1 MRERGKQGLRRTGP
15 CTARCVLSA
24 RGDETGVK
32 PLQAADQG
40 GTIDLPVNV
49 RVLTRL
55 LSAFDDSSQSMRAL
69 SELTL
74 CDPAL
79 ALHVLTSAGPVA
91 AVDPAQAFSMDAH
104 VALLGLD
111 MLHALVYRQI
121 GRHFQSGAA
130 HHPQSVLTSIWARS
144 ILCAELAAGLARG
157 LKKPTAPARLAG
169 LFHLLGQLALLRS
182 RPEIYATVLASAP
195 NVSDLLRAERETF
208 STTHDAAGA
217 ALLENS
223 GLPGFSPDAVRLQH
237 EPLDRLIDAPF
248 DVRAV
253 RIASALAARG
263 LTADAADAATTLLGI
278 EGPAL
283 AQLMQES
290 LAAARA
296 NPAGVDI
303 QEKAATTSVAPAK
316 DAPGILGADLSL
328 QLPARFDVP
337 ANQNLVDT
345 VSAFAQSGAQWT
357 MRQALGGATD
367 QDGALLRGRRLTRL
381 LTGLGPQLFFVISAD
396 GKHLVPAPLEG
407 DPLDLDE
414 LTVAIERSPS
424 LLARAARD
432 RLPARVTGAALVEG
446 AAIDRSLA
454 RMLGTHDLL
463 CLPMIHDSNLAGV
476 TLVALCAEHEEIAE
490 SRALLARIAA
500 LTAETM
506 LRAGRRARSD
516 EQLRIE
522 LTERFR
528 AAGKRVVHEAGNPLS
543 IVKNY
548 LKLLGD
554 KLADTAQVREE
565 VTILNEE
572 LDRVTRIVQ
581 RMGDPFAIDIDE
593 PARLDLNSVVH
604 ELMTLCRDTLFAK
617 RGIEVMQ
624 QLDPQLPLLRADTG
638 AIKQVALN
646 VMTNAAEAMPNGG
659 RLNVMTAD
667 NVNLGGE
674 LFILLQISD
683 TGSGVSPELMQRLF
697 KPGPTTKGEGHEG
710 IGLAVSASI
719 LQRLGGHILCR
730 SSIGRGTIFLI
741 LIPRRLH
748 TAEATGSD
756 THSADAAP

>member
-1 MRERGKQGLRRTGP
+1 
-15 CTARCVLSA
+15 
-24 RGDETGVK
+24 VK

-40 GTIDLPVNV
+40 GTIDLPVNM

-55 LSAFDDSSQSMRAL
+55 LSAFDDSSQSMRAV

-79 ALHVLTSAGPVA
+79 SLHVLASAGPIA
-91 AVDPAQAFSMDAH
+91 AADPAQAFSMDARLS
-104 VALLGLD
+104 LLGLD

-121 GRHFQSGAA
+121 GKHFQSDAA
-130 HHPQSVLTSIWARS
+130 QHPQSALTSIWSRS
-144 ILCAELAAGLARG
+144 ILCAELAASIARS
-157 LKKPTAPARLAG
+157 LKKPAAPARLAG
-169 LFHLLGQLALLRS
+169 LFHLLGQLVLLRS
-182 RPEIYATVLASAP
+182 RAEIYSTVLASAP
-195 NVSDLLRAERETF
+195 NAGDLLRAEREMF
-208 STTHDAAGA
+208 NNTHDAAGA
-217 ALLENS
+217 ALVETS

-237 EPLDRLIDAPF
+237 EPVERLIDAPF
-248 DVRAV
+248 EVRAV

-263 LTADAADAATTLLGI
+263 LTTEITSAAATLLGI
-278 EGPAL
+278 EAPAL
-283 AQLMQES
+283 TEVMQEG

-296 NPAGVDI
+296 NPAAVDI
-303 QEKAATTSVAPAK
+303 QDKAIPTSAAPAK
-316 DAPGILGADLSL
+316 AAPAIVGADLSL
-328 QLPARFDVP
+328 QLPTRFDVP
-337 ANQNLVDT
+337 ADQNLVET
-345 VSAFAQSGAQWT
+345 VSAFAESGAQWT
-357 MRQALGGATD
+357 MRQALASATD
-367 QDGALLRGRRLTRL
+367 QNGALVRGRRLTRL
-381 LTGLGPQLFFVISAD
+381 LTGLGPQVFFVSSDD
-396 GKHLVPAPLEG
+396 GKQLAPALLEG
-407 DPLDLDE
+407 DPHDLGE
-414 LTVAIERSPS
+414 LTVTIERSPS

-432 RLPARVTGAALVEG
+432 RLPARVTGSALAEG

-454 RMLGTHDLL
+454 RMLGTEDLL
-463 CLPMIHDSNLAGV
+463 CLPMIHDSTLAGV
-476 TLVALCAEHEEIAE
+476 TLVALSAEHEEIAE
-490 SRALLARIAA
+490 SRALLARIAG

-624 QLDPQLPLLRADTG
+624 QLDPQLPLLRADAG
-638 AIKQVALN
+638 AVKQVALN

-683 TGSGVSPELMQRLF
+683 TGSGVAPELMQRMF

-748 TAEATGSD
+748 AAEAVGTDPRSP
-756 THSADAAP
+756 DAAP

>member
-1 MRERGKQGLRRTGP
+1 MF
-15 CTARCVLSA
+15 SA
-24 RGDETGVK
+24 RGDETRVK

-40 GTIDLPVNV
+40 GTIDLPVNM

-79 ALHVLTSAGPVA
+79 ALHVLASAGPVA
-91 AVDPAQAFSMDAH
+91 PADPGQAFSMEAR
-104 VALLGLD
+104 VSLLGLD

-121 GRHFQSGAA
+121 GKQFQGAVA
-130 HHPQSVLTSIWARS
+130 QHPQSALTSIWARS
-144 ILCAELAAGLARG
+144 ILCAELASGLARG
-157 LKKPTAPARLAG
+157 LKKPTAPARLSG

-182 RPEIYATVLASAP
+182 RPEIYATVLASGP
-195 NVSDLLRAERETF
+195 SPTDLRRAERELF
-208 STTHDAAGA
+208 NNTHEAAGA
-217 ALLENS
+217 ALLETT

-237 EPLDRLIDAPF
+237 EPLERLIDAPF
-248 DVRAV
+248 EVRAV
-253 RIASALAARG
+253 RVASALAVRG
-263 LTADAADAATTLLGI
+263 LTAETTTTATTLLGI
-278 EGPAL
+278 EAPAL
-283 AQLMQES
+283 AQIMQES

-303 QEKAATTSVAPAK
+303 QETAATTTPVAPVQEP
-316 DAPGILGADLSL
+316 PGIVGADLSL
-328 QLPARFDVP
+328 QLPARFDEP

-345 VSAFAQSGAQWT
+345 VSAFAESGAQWT
-357 MRQALGGATD
+357 MRQALAGATD
-367 QDGALLRGRRLTRL
+367 QNGALLRGRRLTRL
-381 LTGLGPQLFFVISAD
+381 LTGLGPQVFFVISAD
-396 GKHLVPAPLEG
+396 GKHLVPALLEG
-407 DPLDLDE
+407 DPRDLDE
-414 LTVAIERSPS
+414 LTVTIERSPS

-432 RLPARVTGAALVEG
+432 RLPARVTGSALAEG

-454 RMLGTHDLL
+454 RMLGTDDLL
-463 CLPMIHDSNLAGV
+463 CLPMIHDSTLAGV
-476 TLVALCAEHEEIAE
+476 TLVALPAEHEEIAE
-490 SRALLARIAA
+490 SRALLARIAG

-624 QLDPQLPLLRADTG
+624 QLDPQLPLLRADAG
-638 AIKQVALN
+638 AVKQVALN

-683 TGSGVSPELMQRLF
+683 TGSGVAPELMQRMF
-697 KPGPTTKGEGHEG
+697 KAGPTTKGEGHEG

-741 LIPRRLH
+741 LIPRHLH
-748 TAEATGSD
+748 AAEPAGTD
-756 THSADAAP
+756 TRSPDAAA

>member
-1 MRERGKQGLRRTGP
+1 M
-15 CTARCVLSA
+15 
-24 RGDETGVK
+24 K

-40 GTIDLPVNV
+40 GVIDLPVNV

-55 LSAFDDSSQSMRAL
+55 LSAFDDSSSMRAL

-79 ALHVLTSAGPVA
+79 ALHVMASAGPVA
-91 AVDPAQAFSMDAH
+91 ADDPAQALSMDAR
-104 VALLGLD
+104 VSLLGLD

-121 GRHFQSGAA
+121 GKHFQSAA
-130 HHPQSVLTSIWARS
+130 AQHPQSALTSIWARS
-144 ILCAELAAGLARG
+144 ILCAELASGLARRF
-157 LKKPTAPARLAG
+157 KKPTAPARLAG

-195 NVSDLLRAERETF
+195 NVNDLLRAEREAF

-217 ALLENS
+217 ALLETS
-223 GLPGFSPDAVRLQH
+223 GLPGFSPEAVRLQH
-237 EPLDRLIDAPF
+237 EPLERLIDAPF
-248 DVRAV
+248 EVRAV

-263 LTADAADAATTLLGI
+263 LTTETTNAAATLLGI
-278 EGPAL
+278 EAPAL
-283 AQLMQES
+283 TQLMQES

-296 NPAGVDI
+296 NPAGIDI
-303 QEKAATTSVAPAK
+303 QEKAATTSVAPPK
-316 DAPGILGADLSL
+316 DAPAILGGDLSL

-337 ANQNLVDT
+337 ANQNLVET
-345 VSAFAQSGAQWT
+345 VSAFAESGAQWT
-357 MRQALGGATD
+357 MRQALASATD
-367 QDGALLRGRRLTRL
+367 QNGALLRGRRLTRL
-381 LTGLGPQLFFVISAD
+381 LTGLGPQVFFVISTD
-396 GKHLVPAPLEG
+396 GKHLVPALLEG
-407 DPLDLDE
+407 DSRDLDE
-414 LTVAIERSPS
+414 LTVTIERSPS

-432 RLPARVTGAALVEG
+432 RLPARVTGSALAEG

-454 RMLGTHDLL
+454 RMLGTDDLL

-476 TLVALCAEHEEIAE
+476 TLVALCTEHEEIAE

-500 LTAETM
+500 LTAETI

-624 QLDPQLPLLRADTG
+624 QLDPQLPLLRADAG
-638 AIKQVALN
+638 AVKQVALN
-646 VMTNAAEAMPNGG
+646 VMTNAAEAMPTGG

-683 TGSGVSPELMQRLF
+683 TGGGVTPELMQRLF

-741 LIPRRLH
+741 LLPRRLYA
-748 TAEATGSD
+748 AEPAGSEP
-756 THSADAAP
+756 HAPEAAAHKDS